1 MLDHQQRWGKNHWKR
16 QSKKKSALKLKF
28 VLCQFTSL
36 LLVGKP
42 FNFLWQSLQHP
53 SVSFERGEMDFICR
67 GVKVALSKPGSAPV
81 LKLLCQ
87 VTAPIPGA
95 GGAPSSCRASK
106 QAWDRKKISVGEA
119 RSVEL
124 GVRGRVRPEIS
135 PVSGQEHRESL

>member
-1 MLDHQQRWGKNHWKR
+1 MLDHQQRWGKNRWKR

-28 VLCQFTSL
+28 LLCQFTSL
-36 LLVGKP
+36 LLVGKL
-42 FNFLWQSLQHP
+42 FNFFGRVYNIPQFPLK
-53 SVSFERGEMDFICR
+53 EEMDFICR
-67 GVKVALSKPGSAPV
+67 GVKAALSKPGSAPV

-87 VTAPIPGA
+87 GTAPIPGV